1 MEYSVSTLKVNKLQA
16 ATGSSVSLESGQ
28 RLIQSGMMLQCQTVT
43 SDTDTTLSTG
53 QSYQIPGNST
63 PTISNGYTLLQKA
76 ITPVSSTSVIVAQ
89 ARLYF
94 TEPANADT
102 GDIATMFK
110 DNTLIGFVGNYLFV
124 YSGLSGSQYQTPMG
138 DMQAV
143 TTGHTAGSPVTF
155 RCNVGSYGSST
166 SHSVRVNNGA
176 GGHGLA
182 YTSFAISS
190 SLVLWEIEQ

>member
-1 MEYSVSTLKVNKLQA
+1 MSTLKVNTLQA
-16 ATGSSVSLESGQ
+16 ATGSTISLETGN
-28 RLIQSGMMLQCQTVT
+28 RLTQSGMMLQCQTVI
-43 SDTDTTLSTG
+43 SETDTTLSTG
-53 QSYQIPGNST
+53 VSYQIPGGST

-76 ITPVSSTSVIVAQ
+76 ITPVSYTSVIVAQ

-102 GDIATMFK
+102 GDMATMFK
-110 DNTLIGFVGNYLFV
+110 DTTLIGFVGNYLFV

-143 TTGHTAGSPVTF
+143 TTGHTAGNPVTF
-155 RCNVGSYGSST
+155 RCNVGSFGSTT
-166 SHSVRVNNGA
+166 SYSVRVNNGA

-182 YTSFAISS
+182 YTSFAIPS
-190 SLVLWEIEQ
+190 SLILWEIEQ

>member
-1 MEYSVSTLKVNKLQA
+1 MGDSVSTLKVNKLQA
-16 ATGSSVSLESGQ
+16 STGSNVSLETGQ
-28 RLIQSGMMLQCQTVT
+28 RVIQSGMMLQCQTVT

-94 TEPANADT
+94 TEPANSDT
-102 GDIATMFK
+102 GDLATMFK
-110 DNTLIGFVGNYLFV
+110 DTTLIGFVGNYLFV
-124 YSGLSGSQYQTPMG
+124 YSGLSGSQVQTPMG

-143 TTGHTAGSPVTF
+143 TTGHSAGNPVTF
-155 RCNVGSYGSST
+155 RCNVGSFGSST

-182 YTSFAISS
+182 YTSFAVSS
-190 SLVLWEIEQ
+190 SLILWEIEQ